1 MYLTI
6 AEIVER
12 YRISKTP
19 VYRAVSEGRL
29 KAIRFG
35 GAIRVD
41 EDDLEEYIKA
51 STVRYGGVDRV

>member
-12 YRISKTP
+12 YRVSKAP

-29 KAIRFG
+29 KALRFG
-35 GAIRVD
+35 GSIRID
-41 EDDLEEYIKA
+41 EDDLEEYIRA
-51 STVRYGGVDRV
+51 STERYGGARHA